1 MAVMAAPGAVAGVV
15 EPPVEFFSPGQ
26 RPGHVAQPPGRA
38 CQGFQV
44 PGGKRRLAGC
54 CRKVVGG
61 RGPVPPGE
69 CFAPGRQQLV
79 QVWHARLP
87 DDAFSVLPR
96 ARTEQQDAE
105 LLEAAAGDCED
116 GRVESL
122 LEFLSD
128 KWWLVFP
135 LSAFAGHYANSWRK
149 ASERR
154 HQRKVELYTLKNQAR
169 EAEKASAAEVEALMA
184 AHDATNRRWLDYELD
199 VGKLIDFPLMTDVRE
214 PLTVAFLRAKR
225 EADGQRPASASDIT
239 SPARLE
245 AYRQA
250 VNSFAVA
257 LDVAEREARRIRDSK
272 FSGPERERL
281 ATARKLL
288 MIAENHA
295 ATPAERQAAY
305 KRARRELDGLIVLP
319 DVTIAALE
327 ERVAPGLDAG
337 RQPSESGP
345 A

>member
-1 MAVMAAPGAVAGVV
+1 
-15 EPPVEFFSPGQ
+15 
-26 RPGHVAQPPGRA
+26 
-38 CQGFQV
+38 
-44 PGGKRRLAGC
+44 
-54 CRKVVGG
+54 
-61 RGPVPPGE
+61 
-69 CFAPGRQQLV
+69 
-79 QVWHARLP
+79 
-87 DDAFSVLPR
+87 
-96 ARTEQQDAE
+96 
-105 LLEAAAGDCED
+105 
-116 GRVESL
+116 VESL

-135 LSAFAGHYANSWRK
+135 LGAFAGHWANSWRK

-169 EAEKASAAEVEALMA
+169 EDEKASTAEVEALLA

-225 EADGQRPASASDIT
+225 EADAQRPAAAADVT
-239 SPARLE
+239 SPARLK

-250 VNSFAVA
+250 LNSFAVA
-257 LDVAEREARRIRDSK
+257 LEVAEREARRIRDSK

-337 RQPSESGP
+337 RQPTEFRPG
-345 A
+345 

>member
-1 MAVMAAPGAVAGVV
+1 M
-15 EPPVEFFSPGQ
+15 
-26 RPGHVAQPPGRA
+26 
-38 CQGFQV
+38 
-44 PGGKRRLAGC
+44 
-54 CRKVVGG
+54 
-61 RGPVPPGE
+61 
-69 CFAPGRQQLV
+69 
-79 QVWHARLP
+79 
-87 DDAFSVLPR
+87 
-96 ARTEQQDAE
+96 
-105 LLEAAAGDCED
+105 
-116 GRVESL
+116 ESL

-128 KWWLVFP
+128 KWWLIFP

-169 EAEKASAAEVEALMA
+169 ETEKASAAEVETLMA

-272 FSGPERERL
+272 FSGPERARL